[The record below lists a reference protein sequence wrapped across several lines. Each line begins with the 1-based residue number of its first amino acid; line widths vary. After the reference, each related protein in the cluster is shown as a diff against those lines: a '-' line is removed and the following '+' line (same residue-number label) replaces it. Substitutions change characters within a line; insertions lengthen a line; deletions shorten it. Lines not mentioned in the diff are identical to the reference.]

1 MPRVLGI
8 DQSLT
13 ATGLC
18 RVDLLDHS
26 VPAPG
31 EPYTGVIDVCTVSAP
46 KGKTMTKRE
55 YSRRVTALVDQIEGA
70 LDGVDLV
77 AMEDLAYGAKGAS
90 AWILPWLYGR
100 IIDLCEKHDKRLIV
114 VNVTTVKKY
123 ATGSGNAGKDVVM
136 LAVAKR
142 WPGLVANNNEA
153 DSVICAAVGC
163 RYLGLPIDN
172 VPKENQKFMDK
183 ISE

>member
-1 MPRVLGI
+1 MTRVLGI

-18 RVDLLDHS
+18 RVDLF
-26 VPAPG
+26 PAGPG
-31 EPYTGVIDVCTVSAP
+31 AVEGDWDINVCTVSAP

-70 LDGVDLV
+70 LEGVDLV
-77 AMEDLAYGAKGAS
+77 AMEDLAYGAKGAA
-90 AWILPWLYGR
+90 AWVLPWLYGR
-100 IIDLCEKHDKRLIV
+100 IIDLCERHDKRLIV
-114 VNVTTVKKY
+114 VNVSTVKKY
-123 ATGSGNAGKDVVM
+123 ATGNGNAGKDVVM

-153 DSVICAAVGC
+153 DSVVCAAVGC
-163 RYLGLPIDN
+163 RYLGLPIDT
-172 VPKENQKFMDK
+172 VPKENLKFMDK
-183 ISE
+183 ITE